1 MFNISTQK
9 YRAFLEISVLERE
22 RYWPDSQ
29 IASTDSVLV
38 ARMLAAREI
47 EIESNALVKRD
58 GSKITN
64 DRESRR

>member
-58 GSKITN
+58 GSKIYK
-64 DRESRR
+64 

>member
-1 MFNISTQK
+1 MLNISTQK

-38 ARMLAAREI
+38 ARMLAARE
-47 EIESNALVKRD
+47 NR
-58 GSKITN
+58 N
-64 DRESRR
+64 